1 MKRITGKELEELNE
15 LYKQLKQQYSDWDLP
30 ASTKNLFLDLMQEIA
45 TELILSKC
53 WICGGLRMVERWP
66 WRGDSLAPEQF
77 LKWNHTQIS
86 KTLK

>member
-30 ASTKNLFLDLMQEIA
+30 TSTKNLFLDLMQEIA
-45 TELILSKC
+45 TELRLSKC
-53 WICGGLRMVERWP
+53 WICGGLRMAERWP